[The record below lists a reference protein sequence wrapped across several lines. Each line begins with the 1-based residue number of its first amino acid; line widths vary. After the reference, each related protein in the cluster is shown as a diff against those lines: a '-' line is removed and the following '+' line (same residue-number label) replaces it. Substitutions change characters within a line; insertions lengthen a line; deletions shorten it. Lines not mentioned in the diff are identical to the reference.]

1 MEIFSNRMARSYLPE
16 LQSSLTSFPSEDS
29 LFSSLKLDNTF
40 QRVGALICTWV
51 EGMGWGTDLPIW
63 CCILI
68 WVAEDVSAFNVAVVT
83 YSPQECNTK
92 ATTMPSPQ
100 WVPNPIASAR
110 CLPSSPRS
118 SPPGRTTDR
127 KWSALGRGSSR
138 TCLHLDTARATSS
151 LVSALN
157 QICGTRYK
165 QKSTAQV
172 LYWPVAVFY
181 WPVPVFIGQS
191 QFFLVP
197 NDKHA

>member
-1 MEIFSNRMARSYLPE
+1 MRW
-16 LQSSLTSFPSEDS
+16 
-29 LFSSLKLDNTF
+29 
-40 QRVGALICTWV
+40 GGGGV
-51 EGMGWGTDLPIW
+51 EGGVWGWKGATDLPIW

-68 WVAEDVSAFNVAVVT
+68 WVAEDISAFNVAVVT

-127 KWSALGRGSSR
+127 KWSALGRGSSK

-151 LVSALN
+151 LVSALK
-157 QICGTRYK
+157 QICGRYK
-165 QKSTAQV
+165 QKSTAQA
-172 LYWPVAVFY
+172 LYWPVPVFLLASPSFY
-181 WPVPVFIGQS
+181 WPVPV
-191 QFFLVP
+191 FFLVP